1 MDIVTRASVQQGMMR
16 FPAQRGTMSF
26 SLYFVG
32 ALIVIGGVAWGMI
45 KAGLP
50 TVWVIIAAVI
60 MLGVGILS
68 GVSHTRSRDLPKDP
82 S

>member
-1 MDIVTRASVQQGMMR
+1 
-16 FPAQRGTMSF
+16 MSF

-32 ALIVIGGVAWGMI
+32 TLIVIGGVAWGMI

-68 GVSHTRSRDLPKDP
+68 AVSHTRSRDLPKDP